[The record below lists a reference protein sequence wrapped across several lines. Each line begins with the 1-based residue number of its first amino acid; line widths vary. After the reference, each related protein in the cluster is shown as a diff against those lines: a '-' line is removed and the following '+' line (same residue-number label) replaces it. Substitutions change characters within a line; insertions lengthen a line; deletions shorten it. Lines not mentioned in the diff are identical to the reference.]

1 MNLVAIF
8 PLGLMI
14 NFYLILIDG
23 QILDK
28 LNIHDSSQNDQ
39 VANLSAETDNQPSEN
54 QTDDN
59 LLDDN
64 LLDDGIYFYGQTTIP
79 DQLLHEYFIF
89 AVKQHKV
96 IGAFYLP
103 KSAFYCFYGINKP
116 AELDITVVDNFN
128 QTTAPY
134 LVDLIKYYAIPEI
147 RENDQRILN
156 TCIDSYQNRIW

>member
-1 MNLVAIF
+1 
-8 PLGLMI
+8 MI
-14 NFYLILIDG
+14 NLYLILING

-28 LNIHDSSQNDQ
+28 LNIHDSPHNSQ
-39 VANLSAETDNQPSEN
+39 VVNLSVQTNNQPSEN
-54 QTDDN
+54 TTNDN
-59 LLDDN
+59 LTDDN

-116 AELDITVVDNFN
+116 GELDIIVVDNFN
-128 QTTAPY
+128 KTTAPY
-134 LVDLIKYYAIPEI
+134 LVNLTKYYAIPI
-147 RENDQRILN
+147 ISENDQRILN
-156 TCIDSYQNRIW
+156 TCIDSYQNMI

>member
-14 NFYLILIDG
+14 NFYFILING

-28 LNIHDSSQNDQ
+28 LNIHDSPHNDR
-39 VANLSAETDNQPSEN
+39 VVNLSFEADNQPSEN
-54 QTDDN
+54 KT
-59 LLDDN
+59 DDN

-116 AELDITVVDNFN
+116 GELDITVVDNFN
-128 QTTAPY
+128 KTTAPY
-134 LVDLIKYYAIPEI
+134 LVDLTKYYAILEI
-147 RENDQRILN
+147 SANDQRILN
-156 TCIDSYQNRIW
+156 ICVDTYQNMI

>member
-14 NFYLILIDG
+14 NFYFILING
-23 QILDK
+23 QILDE
-28 LNIHDSSQNDQ
+28 LNIHDSPQNNR
-39 VANLSAETDNQPSEN
+39 VVNLSVVADNQPSEN
-54 QTDDN
+54 KT
-59 LLDDN
+59 DDN

-89 AVKQHKV
+89 TVKQHKV

-103 KSAFYCFYGINKP
+103 KSAFYCFYGTNKP
-116 AELDITVVDNFN
+116 ALLDITVVDNFN
-128 QTTAPY
+128 QTTALY
-134 LVDLIKYYAIPEI
+134 LVNLTEYYAIPEI

>member
-8 PLGLMI
+8 PLSLMINLMI
-14 NFYLILIDG
+14 NFYFILMNG
-23 QILDK
+23 QIPGK
-28 LNIHDSSQNDQ
+28 LNIHTSHHNNR
-39 VANLSAETDNQPSEN
+39 VANLSVQTNNQPSEN
-54 QTDDN
+54 KT
-59 LLDDN
+59 DDN

-79 DQLLHEYFIF
+79 DQLLNEYFIF

-116 AELDITVVDNFN
+116 AELDIIVVDNFN
-128 QTTAPY
+128 KTTASY
-134 LVDLIKYYAIPEI
+134 LVNLTEYYAIPAI
-147 RENDQRILN
+147 SENDQRILN